1 MLNWFTRRPQ
11 IKQKQMKKLASCFRP
26 KVEGLEDRTLLS
38 ITFPAIA
45 NQTIPEGKTLLLP
58 LSATSS
64 SGSKITYTISSSD
77 TNITSQ
83 LLSSSNPFFKI
94 SVAGFG
100 DMTFELFQDPT
111 LTPQTVAT
119 FMQFIKSG
127 FFNNLTFHRVV
138 PGFVIQG
145 GDPAGNGT
153 GGPGFTYDDE
163 FAPTAIFSGNGQLA
177 LANAGKDDNGSQ
189 FFITLGAQRALD
201 FNHTIFGQLVEGF
214 NVLNAIDNAPNS
226 GSPNNTPTSP
236 IVITSAELVPDVSDA
251 VALFSSAA
259 AFAGTATITV
269 TANDGTS
276 TPAVQTFQMQTVSD
290 GTFNDPPILGPVS
303 DTITPAGTPV
313 TLNLSA
319 TDLDNEHLTFQVTE
333 QDSTTNATIGAIN
346 QTSNNMATVTIT
358 PNAGFTGP
366 IHLLVGVKDPN
377 ATNRNEDAG
386 SANPNP
392 FDTQRITIGVGD
404 QALS

>member
-1 MLNWFTRRPQ
+1 
-11 IKQKQMKKLASCFRP
+11 MKKLASCFRP
-26 KVEGLEDRTLLS
+26 KVEGLEERTLLS

-153 GGPGFTYDDE
+153 GGPGFT
-163 FAPTAIFSGNGQLA
+163 
-177 LANAGKDDNGSQ
+177 
-189 FFITLGAQRALD
+189 
-201 FNHTIFGQLVEGF
+201 
-214 NVLNAIDNAPNS
+214 
-226 GSPNNTPTSP
+226 
-236 IVITSAELVPDVSDA
+236 
-251 VALFSSAA
+251 
-259 AFAGTATITV
+259 
-269 TANDGTS
+269 
-276 TPAVQTFQMQTVSD
+276 
-290 GTFNDPPILGPVS
+290 
-303 DTITPAGTPV
+303 
-313 TLNLSA
+313 
-319 TDLDNEHLTFQVTE
+319 
-333 QDSTTNATIGAIN
+333 
-346 QTSNNMATVTIT
+346 
-358 PNAGFTGP
+358 
-366 IHLLVGVKDPN
+366 
-377 ATNRNEDAG
+377 
-386 SANPNP
+386 
-392 FDTQRITIGVGD
+392 
-404 QALS
+404 